1 MIAECVKR
9 FYDIRADRFRE
20 VGDLF
25 EVTPERFEEINGHP
39 NYGVLAVASAI
50 QPEPE
55 PVAEPE
61 PEVAPEES
69 PEAAE
74 AAAEA
79 PKRRTTTRRRKTE
92 KNEA

>member
-9 FYDIRADRFRE
+9 FYDLKEDRFRE
-20 VGDLF
+20 AGDMF

-39 NYGVLAVASAI
+39 NYGVLAVVAAV

-55 PVAEPE
+55 PVAATEAE
-61 PEVAPEES
+61 PEVS

-79 PKRRTTTRRRKTE
+79 PRRRTTTRRRKTE
-92 KNEA
+92 KTEA